1 MNSLNSIRLFL
12 KNVSFSI
19 IIDKSMAWG
28 FYISTVSSVIAVMWI
43 TNTFEKL
50 GINMPVGFGEV
61 LFYSII
67 ALNLII
73 FTALTR
79 LFWE

>member
-1 MNSLNSIRLFL
+1 MSSPEWACIHHTEIDYQNIVYYSVPKLKKKLSDLNEVDQEIL
-12 KNVSFSI
+12 K
-19 IIDKSMAWG
+19 
-28 FYISTVSSVIAVMWI
+28 
-43 TNTFEKL
+43 TFEKL